1 MVSNLQQ
8 INNPDPNFDVS
19 LGLGNDLDPKILRW
33 MLPGGIGGFLV
44 WAVTTPEGMPLH
56 ALFHQRGPTQVIT
69 LVMGGM
75 LLAYL
80 INKWKKL
87 NREQK
92 AYLAFDL
99 QVPQLIRSGD
109 LDSIQ
114 TQAERTKAL
123 VGKRLLRLLGVWRTT
138 GSSFQLERAA
148 DSDVELYELSMSSSF
163 SLPKVLLWA
172 IPLMGFIGTVI
183 GMSQAVGSFDAV
195 LSNADNVDGLKNGL
209 VKVTGGLGT
218 AFDTTYLALV
228 ISVILAFPLSVLEKQ
243 EDRLLNQIDGVVREA
258 VMALSPLGSGEIG
271 SEEDLPNNQKN
282 GSDANFSKTAP
293 QLDGED
299 LGALISD
306 AFEKHLPDPSVLV
319 EPAELYAEKLIE
331 STLEQLT
338 PLTKI
343 VRDSVEGVAE
353 ARLSLQDQA
362 EVIRSSMSGLSQDLE
377 MTLRDLKPILEKLE
391 QRTTS
396 VRSDSEQLDQLTI
409 MMELNQSLDSLN
421 KNLTLLQSARRSRWF
436 WNKRG
441 QG

>member
-1 MVSNLQQ
+1 MS
-8 INNPDPNFDVS
+8 
-19 LGLGNDLDPKILRW
+19 
-33 MLPGGIGGFLV
+33 
-44 WAVTTPEGMPLH
+44 
-56 ALFHQRGPTQVIT
+56 
-69 LVMGGM
+69 
-75 LLAYL
+75 
-80 INKWKKL
+80 KKL
-87 NREQK
+87 ILPLICK
-92 AYLAFDL
+92 I
-99 QVPQLIRSGD
+99 PQLIRSGD

-114 TQAERTKAL
+114 LHRPNARRL
-123 VGKRLLRLLGVWRTT
+123 LLGKRLLRLLGVWRNT

-218 AFDTTYLALV
+218 AFDTTFLALV

-258 VMALSPLGSGEIG
+258 VMALSPIGNGEIG
-271 SEEDLPNNQKN
+271 SEEVLTSNQKN
-282 GSDANFSKTAP
+282 GTDTNFSKTAP

-319 EPAELYAEKLIE
+319 EPAELYAEKMIE
-331 STLEQLT
+331 STLEKLT

-377 MTLRDLKPILEKLE
+377 KTLRDLEPILEKLDKA
-391 QRTTS
+391 QY
-396 VRSDSEQLDQLTI
+396 VSEI
-409 MMELNQSLDSLN
+409 
-421 KNLTLLQSARRSRWF
+421 
-436 WNKRG
+436 
-441 QG
+441 

>member
-1 MVSNLQQ
+1 
-8 INNPDPNFDVS
+8 
-19 LGLGNDLDPKILRW
+19 
-33 MLPGGIGGFLV
+33 
-44 WAVTTPEGMPLH
+44 
-56 ALFHQRGPTQVIT
+56 
-69 LVMGGM
+69 MGGM

-99 QVPQLIRSGD
+99 QIPQLIRGGD

-114 TQAERTKAL
+114 LQAERTKAL
-123 VGKRLLRLLGVWRTT
+123 VGKRLLRLLGVWRNT
-138 GSSFQLERAA
+138 GSSFQLERSA

-258 VMALSPLGSGEIG
+258 VMALSPIGNGEIG
-271 SEEDLPNNQKN
+271 SDEELTINQKN
-282 GSDANFSKTAP
+282 EVDTNLSKTAP

-331 STLEQLT
+331 STLEKLT

-353 ARLSLQDQA
+353 ARLSLQDQS

-377 MTLRDLKPILEKLE
+377 KSMRDLGPILEKLE
-391 QRTTS
+391 MHTTS
-396 VRSDSEQLDQLTI
+396 VRSDSEQFDQLKI
-409 MMELNQSLDSLN
+409 MMDLNRSIDSLN
-421 KNLTLLQSARRSRWF
+421 RNLIRIQSPRRSFWF

-441 QG
+441 QD

>member
-1 MVSNLQQ
+1 MVSNFQQ

-258 VMALSPLGSGEIG
+258 VMALSPLGSGE
-271 SEEDLPNNQKN
+271 SAQKKSCL
-282 GSDANFSKTAP
+282 GIKRFRHNFQK
-293 QLDGED
+293 L
-299 LGALISD
+299 LLNLM
-306 AFEKHLPDPSVLV
+306 EK
-319 EPAELYAEKLIE
+319 I
-331 STLEQLT
+331 
-338 PLTKI
+338 
-343 VRDSVEGVAE
+343 
-353 ARLSLQDQA
+353 
-362 EVIRSSMSGLSQDLE
+362 
-377 MTLRDLKPILEKLE
+377 
-391 QRTTS
+391 
-396 VRSDSEQLDQLTI
+396 
-409 MMELNQSLDSLN
+409 
-421 KNLTLLQSARRSRWF
+421 
-436 WNKRG
+436 
-441 QG
+441 